1 MSELEDA
8 ISSVLNDPEQL
19 ARISAMAQSL
29 MGGAPQ
35 PGAAGA
41 QDADA
46 PSSTGLGSILK
57 DLPGLDLSSLS
68 KLLQGGGAK
77 SPRLAALEA
86 LAACLDEKR
95 GKKLSRAIR
104 LARLASLAKLGLES
118 GEAGHV

>member
-1 MSELEDA
+1 MSELEDR
-8 ISSVLNDPEQL
+8 INSVLNDPEQL

-35 PGAAGA
+35 TEA
-41 QDADA
+41 ADA
-46 PSSTGLGSILK
+46 QKPETPPSAALGNIMK
-57 DLPGLDLSSLS
+57 DLPGLDLASLS
-68 KLLQGGGAK
+68 KLLQGGGTK

-95 GKKLSRAIR
+95 AKKLGRAIR

>member
-8 ISSVLNDPEQL
+8 ISSVLNDPAQL
-19 ARISAMAQSL
+19 ARISAIAQSL

-35 PGAAGA
+35 SEAAGA
-41 QDADA
+41 QDTDT
-46 PSSTGLGSILK
+46 PSAAALGNMMK
-57 DLPGLDLSSLS
+57 DLPGFDPASLT

-95 GKKLSRAIR
+95 GKKLGRAIR